1 MKKIILILSVTC
13 ICCLNARLVQ
23 GQVNDDKLARSIL
36 QQNFL
41 KDNYIFPQIRLRP
54 LNASNQTMDSLFS
67 VFNQEWGKYIL
78 KQSTPKPDL
87 NNKALLNLD
96 SYSYMWSF
104 LSITQKLQ
112 LDRNVEYH
120 LYSKY
125 MFPSLLVDYNNFKE
139 NRSDS
144 YLKLIWLGSLKNTL
158 TFGTQAHL
166 SQPDFSSLY
175 SFYTGLKNLLES
187 YSSPTAKGKVFVSDL
202 LKIINDYK
210 FEMECKNLYYQ
221 GHPEEAMNYLL
232 KESQTNQVDERG
244 IVDCSKILL
253 DHYYKTGQKD
263 NGLAILNNMA
273 KTVGKDAF
281 PLDSLKSWYLKIDPA
296 LAEENYRKATG
307 LSEKIQLVRDNS
319 SAYESFKYLNLN
331 QGDIDNDKIH
341 NAKYLLIDFWSLD
354 CGPCI
359 AEIKELNAL
368 YEKIKNRKDVY
379 FISVNC
385 DKEELKKDTTYIK
398 AMISKYN
405 ISYPVLYNTQ
415 AIKLKKLLHV
425 QFYPSKFI
433 FESTGHL
440 LNKSNH
446 SDITLSTFETFVKN

>member
-1 MKKIILILSVTC
+1 MTC

-210 FEMECKNLYYQ
+210 FEMECKKLILSRTPRGSNEL
-221 GHPEEAMNYLL
+221 PL
-232 KESQTNQVDERG
+232 KGE
-244 IVDCSKILL
+244 
-253 DHYYKTGQKD
+253 
-263 NGLAILNNMA
+263 
-273 KTVGKDAF
+273 
-281 PLDSLKSWYLKIDPA
+281 P
-296 LAEENYRKATG
+296 
-307 LSEKIQLVRDNS
+307 
-319 SAYESFKYLNLN
+319 
-331 QGDIDNDKIH
+331 DKP
-341 NAKYLLIDFWSLD
+341 
-354 CGPCI
+354 G
-359 AEIKELNAL
+359 
-368 YEKIKNRKDVY
+368 
-379 FISVNC
+379 
-385 DKEELKKDTTYIK
+385 
-398 AMISKYN
+398 
-405 ISYPVLYNTQ
+405 
-415 AIKLKKLLHV
+415 
-425 QFYPSKFI
+425 
-433 FESTGHL
+433 
-440 LNKSNH
+440 
-446 SDITLSTFETFVKN
+446 